1 MNRIVVFTVCVLFQ
15 FLGKAQSIVIS
26 DGLTVRNDAGYVIIG
41 KLKDKILLFRDR
53 VTSFE
58 VNAYDDQMHLAWNKS
73 LNIDDRRGS
82 VLDVVAGKESFTAI
96 VKYKYKGHTLI
107 KLHRYNADAKETDT
121 ISVKDYG
128 QRFLMPAPQS
138 ILSEDRSK
146 LLIYNIHNDKEIETT
161 VVDLNTSQI
170 IWDYTFTTQHE
181 NLKSILKST
190 IIDNYGTVH
199 FVLFDET
206 SQNIFNNKDHQLE
219 ILEYGPEH
227 SSSTIQIIP
236 ITDRYIYDKFFKYD
250 NVNHRLIGAGLYTEK
265 NREKAAGYFF
275 FSTNATHPEQYN
287 LKFDDFDETLIA
299 KTLGKE
305 QSTQKGIVDVR
316 VQDVAL
322 RKDGGAVLI
331 IEEIRRL
338 ERMISSGMHSAA
350 FRDNGNMHFST
361 DFYYEDVIALSLDK
375 EGNTEWHNVMQKR
388 QFSQD
393 DEGIFSSYGVFKN
406 PSGIRLLFNDEI
418 NTETTTS
425 EYVLTGNGKV
435 KHNSIFNT
443 DRQDVLLRFRD
454 GLQVSSNEMIV
465 PSEYRTELKLVRIR
479 F

>member
-1 MNRIVVFTVCVLFQ
+1 MLQLV
-15 FLGKAQSIVIS
+15 GKAQSVMIS
-26 DGLTVRNDAGYVIIG
+26 DELSVRNDAGYVIIG
-41 KLKDKILLFRDR
+41 KLKDKVLLFRDR

-73 LNIDDRRGS
+73 LDIDNRRGS
-82 VLDVVAGKESFTAI
+82 ILDVVAGKESFTAI

-107 KLHRYNADAKETDT
+107 KLHRYNADAKEIDT

-128 QRFLMPAPQS
+128 QRFLMPSPQS
-138 ILSEDRSK
+138 VLSEDRSK

-161 VVDLNTSQI
+161 VVDLNTNQI
-170 IWDYTFTTQHE
+170 IWDYTFTTAHE
-181 NLKSILKST
+181 DLKSILKST
-190 IIDNYGTVH
+190 LIDNYGTVH

-227 SSSTIQIIP
+227 SASTIQIVP
-236 ITDRYIYDKFFKYD
+236 ITDRYIYDKIFRYD
-250 NVNHRLIGAGLYTEK
+250 NVNHRVIGAGLYAEK

-287 LKFDDFDETLIA
+287 LKFDAFDETLIA

-305 QSTQKGIVDVR
+305 QSAQKGIVDVR
-316 VQDVAL
+316 VQDIAL
-322 RKDGGAVLI
+322 RKDGGVVLI

-338 ERMISSGMHSAA
+338 ERMISSGMHNTA
-350 FRDNGNMHFST
+350 FRDGGNMHFST
-361 DFYYEDVIALSLDK
+361 DFYYEDVIALSLDAD
-375 EGNTEWHNVMQKR
+375 GNTQWHNVMQKR

-406 PSGIRLLFNDEI
+406 PSGVRLLFNDEI

-425 EYVLTGNGKV
+425 EYVVTGNGKV

-454 GLQVSSNEMIV
+454 GLQVDSNEMIV
-465 PSEYRTELKLVRIR
+465 PSEYRAQLKLVRIR